1 MEEADGPHFPN
12 GVPGYPKFYDTGF
25 VSLYQINL
33 LHPLASLEWR
43 ECSEMP
49 LGMSDAQAVVLGDK
63 VYIGG
68 GDSTHHSQAVLI
80 IYDYSNDSWRMLDTP
95 TVNYALTT
103 YNSKLVLVG
112 GRDLNT
118 ETITNQLWVLD
129 EQWHWT
135 QSLPPMTTGRS
146 RATAVS
152 VDHYLIVAGGL
163 DDELDPL
170 DVVEVYDGHR
180 WRKAQSL
187 PKAMCSM
194 KSGVFEGIWYLGGG
208 DEQEREIIYT
218 SLYSLILAAT
228 TSSEI
233 ARQTS
238 VWRELANVPF
248 EWSTPVIIGEQLA
261 TVGGYSYSSA
271 IYVHSCSTNAWVYV
285 GDLPIAC
292 HSTCTLLLPTRE
304 LLVVGGVGGET
315 LAKWE
320 MLSCAFRVKIKGEY
334 KS

>member
-1 MEEADGPHFPN
+1 MKEKDGPHFPN
-12 GVPGYPKFYDTGF
+12 GVTGSPKFYDPGF

-33 LHPLASLEWR
+33 LLPLASLEWR

-146 RATAVS
+146 RAFFFR
-152 VDHYLIVAGGL
+152 YL
-163 DDELDPL
+163 
-170 DVVEVYDGHR
+170 
-180 WRKAQSL
+180 KAQ
-187 PKAMCSM
+187 
-194 KSGVFEGIWYLGGG
+194 KS
-208 DEQEREIIYT
+208 
-218 SLYSLILAAT
+218 
-228 TSSEI
+228 
-233 ARQTS
+233 
-238 VWRELANVPF
+238 
-248 EWSTPVIIGEQLA
+248 
-261 TVGGYSYSSA
+261 
-271 IYVHSCSTNAWVYV
+271 
-285 GDLPIAC
+285 
-292 HSTCTLLLPTRE
+292 
-304 LLVVGGVGGET
+304 
-315 LAKWE
+315 
-320 MLSCAFRVKIKGEY
+320 
-334 KS
+334 

>member
-1 MEEADGPHFPN
+1 
-12 GVPGYPKFYDTGF
+12 
-25 VSLYQINL
+25 
-33 LHPLASLEWR
+33 
-43 ECSEMP
+43 MP
-49 LGMSDAQAVVLGDK
+49 LGMSDAQAVVLGDE

-68 GDSTHHSQAVLI
+68 GDSTHHSPAVLL
-80 IYDYSNDSWRMLDTP
+80 IYGSHDDSWRMLDTP
-95 TVNYALTT
+95 TVNYALTI

-118 ETITNQLWVLD
+118 ETITNRLWVLD

-146 RATAVS
+146 RASTVS

-163 DDELDPL
+163 DDELEPL
-170 DVVEVYDGHR
+170 DVVEVYDSHR

-208 DEQEREIIYT
+208 DEQGRDFIYT
-218 SLYSLILAAT
+218 SLYSLILD
-228 TSSEI
+228 SEI
-233 ARQTS
+233 TRQIS
-238 VWRELANVPF
+238 VWRELANVLF

-271 IYVHSCSTNAWVYV
+271 IYVHSRSTNAWVYV
-285 GDLPIAC
+285 GDLPVAC
-292 HSTCTLLLPTRE
+292 HSTCTLVLPTRE

-320 MLSCAFRVKIKGEY
+320 MLSRAFRVKIEGECR
-334 KS
+334 S